1 MDSDSLELLKQMD
14 MILAYRK
21 RNMHILANNKDKYI
35 NDGKDKFKFFNDKYP
50 QIFEY
55 ILEGLIDTEEGKQQM
70 LFMLSLQ
77 KKVESGEISHD
88 NASKVIGERLA
99 KEYVYPL
106 VNDKDGNEKKND
118 K

>member
-1 MDSDSLELLKQMD
+1 MDNNTLDLLSDMD
-14 MILAYRK
+14 NILTYRRK
-21 RNMHILANNKDKYI
+21 NMHLIQRDRDKYI
-35 NDGKDKFKFFNDKYP
+35 SGAQKEFKNFHDKYP
-50 QIFEY
+50 QILEY
-55 ILEGLIDTEEGKQQM
+55 ILDGLIDTEEGKQQM

-77 KKVESGEISHD
+77 NKMSKGEISHD

-106 VNDKDGNEKKND
+106 VNDKDGNEKTD

>member
-1 MDSDSLELLKQMD
+1 MDEILK
-14 MILAYRK
+14 YRK
-21 RNMHILANNKDKYI
+21 KNFNLMRRDNEKYV
-35 NDGKDKFKFFNDKYP
+35 DDARKQFKSFNDKYP
-50 QIFEY
+50 QILEY
-55 ILEGLIDTEEGKQQM
+55 ILEGLIDSEEGKQQM

-77 KKVESGEISHD
+77 KKINNGEVSHD

-106 VNDKDGNEKKND
+106 VNDKDGNEKKTD